1 MNYTKMFIKPSNS
14 SNHIANWHTYISS
27 HDSSEEPQ
35 PQHQHMY
42 RDADNIHSVYKQGD
56 KSNTDREMIS
66 H

>member
-42 RDADNIHSVYKQGD
+42 QTNGVMLTTSIQY
-56 KSNTDREMIS
+56 IS
-66 H
+66 KETEVIQTES